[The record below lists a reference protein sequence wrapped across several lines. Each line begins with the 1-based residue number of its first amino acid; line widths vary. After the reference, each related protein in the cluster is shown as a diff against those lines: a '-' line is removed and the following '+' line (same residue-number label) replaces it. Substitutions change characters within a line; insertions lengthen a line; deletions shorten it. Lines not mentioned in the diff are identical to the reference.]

1 MKKIYRYSRDT
12 IKNQVW
18 ENCIIES
25 EGKIILS
32 EIHLRRDNCEVIK
45 QVEKYISKEES
56 EMYKEKNK
64 NWLVEVY
71 QS

>member
-25 EGKIILS
+25 EGEIILS